1 MGEFQVNFPNV
12 PFQFQISTLKANK
25 EMFMELWQ

>member
-1 MGEFQVNFPNV
+1 MDEFQVNFPNV
-12 PFQFQISTLKANK
+12 TLNILTLKVNK